1 MRIVTII
8 AGCTDSLAVETRYH
22 PDCWHKYTTKWW
34 KMVKRSAKKCSSD
47 ESEPAYVF
55 LCKESYF

>member
-1 MRIVTII
+1 MI

-22 PDCWHKYTTKWW
+22 PVCWGKYTTKWW
-34 KMVKRSAKKCSSD
+34 KMVKRSAKKCSSA